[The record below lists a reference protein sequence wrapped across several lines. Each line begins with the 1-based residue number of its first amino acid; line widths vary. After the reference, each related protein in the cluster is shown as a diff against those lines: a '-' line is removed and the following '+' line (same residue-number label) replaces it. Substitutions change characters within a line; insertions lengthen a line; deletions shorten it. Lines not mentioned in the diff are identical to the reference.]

1 MPSETLP
8 IVGMWFQTV
17 FVLFS
22 VYSEKIGMVFN
33 IVD

>member
-17 FVLFS
+17 FVLFF
-22 VYSEKIGMVFN
+22 VYSAKIGMVVF

>member
-22 VYSEKIGMVFN
+22 VYSAKIGMVVF